1 MVKSHC
7 TRLNRRW
14 TGTIL
19 EEGMTEGKGEV
30 LKTLGLNLEKTLLDS
45 IMGRK
50 QMTAPL

>member
-7 TRLNRRW
+7 TRLIRRW

-30 LKTLGLNLEKTLLDS
+30 FKTLGLNLEKTLFGPK
-45 IMGRK
+45 MGR
-50 QMTAPL
+50 P